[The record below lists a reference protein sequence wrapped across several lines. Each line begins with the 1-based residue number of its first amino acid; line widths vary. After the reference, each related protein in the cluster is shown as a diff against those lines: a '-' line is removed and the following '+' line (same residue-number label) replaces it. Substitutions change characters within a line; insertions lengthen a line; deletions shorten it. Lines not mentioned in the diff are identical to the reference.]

1 MEVSVGTVT
10 SKGQVT
16 IPKEI
21 RETLGVIEGDKLIFL
36 VEGDKVVLRK
46 VGSEKLSDILSRRRP
61 WGESGL
67 EFQRRLREEWR
78 SG

>member
-36 VEGDKVVLRK
+36 VEGDSVVLRK
-46 VGSEKLSDILSRRRP
+46 VGSEKLTDILSRRRP
-61 WGESGL
+61 WGETGL

-78 SG
+78 RE

>member
-21 RETLGVIEGDKLIFL
+21 REILGVIEGDKVIFL
-36 VEGDKVVLRK
+36 VEGDRVLMRK
-46 VGSEKLSDILSRRRP
+46 VTSERLSDILSRQKP
-61 WGESGL
+61 WPKAGL
-67 EFQRRLREEWR
+67 EFQKRLREEWR
-78 SG
+78 QR